1 MGDQSK
7 QESND
12 IESVRSKYEAEIMAI
27 PGVTGIGIGEGDRP
41 SSRVIKVYL
50 DRQNSAVE
58 KRIPKELEGHPVK
71 TEVTGEFNAL

>member
-7 QESND
+7 NKPND

-41 SSRVIKVYL
+41 SSRVTKVYV
-50 DRQNSAVE
+50 DRKNSALE
-58 KRIPKELEGHPVK
+58 QRIPKELEGHPVK
-71 TEVTGEFNAL
+71 TEITGEFKAL